1 MSTSAMSITGLD
13 EFNAKVDA
21 FPSKFDQAAEAV
33 ALATGRRVETRAQAI
48 LKSKVRGNPIT
59 ITVRADR
66 ANRQVL
72 VEADAAAGKH
82 TEIHLMF
89 EYGTAERQQKAGR
102 RTGAIT
108 AVRYMR
114 DSVASEHSAFPKAI
128 DAALQGVLGDLF
140 KG

>member
-1 MSTSAMSITGLD
+1 MASAMTIDGLD
-13 EFNAKVDA
+13 ELMAAAEA

-33 ALATGRRVETRAQAI
+33 ALSVGRRIQNRAQAI
-48 LKSKVRGNPIT
+48 LKSKVRGNPID
-59 ITVRADR
+59 ITVTSDR

-72 VEADAAAGKH
+72 VEADAATGKH

-102 RTGAIT
+102 RTGLIRP
-108 AVRYMR
+108 VRYMR
-114 DSVASEHSAFPKAI
+114 DAMMAEQGGFPRAV
-128 DAALQGVLGDLF
+128 DAALVGVLRDLF